1 MHSLARFARAR
12 GLLNPAEVKVTELTN
27 LRNRVV
33 HQDDA
38 VVTAESAN
46 RYAAL
51 ALPACQ
57 VPTGS
62 SPYTSLS
69 VNSSIMLRSHGSIVS
84 IRATR
89 ARPASRTGNPPAG
102 DDVRRIGVPNAAEY

>member
-1 MHSLARFARAR
+1 MHSLARFAMAR
-12 GLLNPAEVKVTELTN
+12 GLLNPAEVNVLTELTN

-51 ALPACQ
+51 ALALAPYWKNRAPTPVPRPLRDPALQDAIFSACDRM
-57 VPTGS
+57 V
-62 SPYTSLS
+62 
-69 VNSSIMLRSHGSIVS
+69 
-84 IRATR
+84 
-89 ARPASRTGNPPAG
+89 
-102 DDVRRIGVPNAAEY
+102 GVG

>member
-1 MHSLARFARAR
+1 MHSLARFAMAR
-12 GLLNPAEVKVTELTN
+12 GLLDPAEVNVLTELTN
-27 LRNRVV
+27 LRHRVV

-57 VPTGS
+57 RPTGN
-62 SPYTSLS
+62 SPCTSLS
-69 VNSSIMLRSHGSIVS
+69 ANSSIMLRSYSSIVS
-84 IRATR
+84 IQSRGM
-89 ARPASRTGNPPAG
+89 PAMRSR
-102 DDVRRIGVPNAAEY
+102 RRLRVS

>member
-1 MHSLARFARAR
+1 MAR
-12 GLLNPAEVKVTELTN
+12 GLLNPAEVNVLTELTN

-51 ALPACQ
+51 ALPAALSRLES
-57 VPTGS
+57 GS
-62 SPYTSLS
+62 LPGTLG
-69 VNSSIMLRSHGSIVS
+69 NSSGPPRIGNLPGSIL
-84 IRATR
+84 IR
-89 ARPASRTGNPPAG
+89 
-102 DDVRRIGVPNAAEY
+102 RRGPWC

>member
-1 MHSLARFARAR
+1 MESRSRLERLLRRMWATGGDDELTNAPLSMHSLARFAMAR
-12 GLLNPAEVKVTELTN
+12 GLLNPAEVLTELTN
-27 LRNRVV
+27 LRNRMV

-57 VPTGS
+57 LPTGS
-62 SPYTSLS
+62 CPCTSLS
-69 VNSSIMLRSHGSIVS
+69 ADSSIMLRSCAHG
-84 IRATR
+84 
-89 ARPASRTGNPPAG
+89 
-102 DDVRRIGVPNAAEY
+102 AE